1 MAHSITL
8 QNDFWQV
15 GILPE
20 TGASI
25 AFGRVKRGAWLDVL
39 RPTDPVN
46 YNNSSSCSSFIMM
59 PWCNRIRDG
68 VLVFEGQR
76 HQLRT
81 TKDDGTARHGDVRSR
96 KWTIVRASRTMIVME
111 FDSRRA
117 ENVNFPFAFSAVA
130 EYELEGHDFVWRLSL
145 TNQDTRRFPAGF
157 GHHPYFVRMP
167 AEPRQ
172 WAETPVLQVDCSEEF
187 PLTDAMATGAPQTI
201 SPLVDFR
208 QEKRVA
214 DAQLNH
220 LVTGRS
226 NQPEVALLRYPDA
239 GVEIE
244 MQADAIFRHIVL
256 YTLDEQPFVAV
267 EPMTNANDGF
277 NLLEQ
282 GIEGTG
288 VFVLDPGE
296 TISGEVRLSFSAVE
310 EV

>member
-39 RPTDPVN
+39 RPTDSVD
-46 YNNSSSCSSFIMM
+46 YGNSSNCSSFIML

-68 VLVFEGQR
+68 VLVFEDER
-76 HQLRT
+76 YQLRT

-96 KWTIVRASRTMIVME
+96 AWTIMRASRTAIMME
-111 FDSRRA
+111 FDSRKA
-117 ENVNFPFAFSAVA
+117 EKVNFPFAFSATA
-130 EYELEGHDFVWRLSL
+130 EYALEGHDFVWRLSM
-145 TNQDTRRFPAGF
+145 TNEDHQRFPAGF

-167 AEPRQ
+167 AQPRQ
-172 WAETPVLQVDCSEEF
+172 WGETPVLQVDCSEEF
-187 PLTDAMATGAPQTI
+187 PLTDAMATGASQPV
-201 SPLVDFR
+201 SPIVDFR
-208 QEKRVA
+208 KEKLVG

-226 NQPEVALLRYPDA
+226 NQPEVAYLRYPDA

-256 YTLDEQPFVAV
+256 YTLEEQPFVAV

-277 NLLEQ
+277 NLYAKDIA
-282 GIEGTG
+282 GSG
-288 VFVLDPGE
+288 VFVLEPGE
-296 TISGEVRLSFSAVE
+296 TVRGEVRLSFSAVE

>member
-39 RPTDPVN
+39 RPTEPVD
-46 YNNSSSCSSFIMM
+46 YNNSSNCSSFIMM

-68 VLVFEGQR
+68 VLVFEDER
-76 HQLRT
+76 YQLRT
-81 TKDDGTARHGDVRSR
+81 SKDDGTARHGDVRSR
-96 KWTIVRASRTMIVME
+96 KWTIVRASRTAIMME

-117 ENVNFPFAFSAVA
+117 ENVNFPFAFTAVA
-130 EYELEGHDFVWRLSL
+130 EYALEGHDFLWRLSM

-157 GHHPYFVRMP
+157 GHHPYFVRTP
-167 AEPRQ
+167 DQPRQ
-172 WAETPVLQVDCSEEF
+172 WAESPLLHIDCAEEF
-187 PLTDAMATGAPQTI
+187 PLTDAMATGAPQPI
-201 SPLVDFR
+201 SPDVDFR
-208 QEKRVA
+208 HERLVG

-220 LVTGRS
+220 LLTGRS
-226 NQPEVALLRYPDA
+226 NQPEVARLRYPQA

-244 MQADAIFRHIVL
+244 MQADGVFKHIVL
-256 YTLDEQPFVAV
+256 YTLEDRPFVAV

-277 NLLEQ
+277 NLLAQ
-282 GIEGTG
+282 GIEGSG
-288 VFVLDPGE
+288 VFVLEPGE
-296 TISGEVRLSFSAVE
+296 TVRGEVRLNFSAVE